1 MTWLWA
7 AVPIIVIAGALWLAV
22 GMRRLVQNRMRI
34 DTHDAA
40 AVTRVR
46 EASAALGESLDGFK
60 RREPPHE
67 PGAK

>member
-22 GMRRLVQNRMRI
+22 GMRRLVQNRMSI
-34 DTHDAA
+34 DAHETAA
-40 AVTRVR
+40 ATRLR
-46 EASAALGESLDGFK
+46 ETSGVLRKELDAFE